1 LPYWWS
7 LEIQGSDTLMNIVVA
22 AIYKFVRLADYQA
35 LRLPLLELCEAH
47 YLKGTILLAE
57 EGINATIAGS
67 RGGIEHFLTFLKKDP
82 RFSDLVHK
90 ESYVEEMPFYRMK
103 VRLKKEI
110 VSMGLPGVDPARL
123 TGIKVEPTDWNTLIN
138 DPNILVLDTRNHYEC
153 DIGSFKNSISP
164 KTETFRDFPEY
175 VKNNLKV
182 GKHKKIAMYC
192 TGGIRCEKAS
202 AYLLNQGFK
211 EVHQLNGG
219 ILKYLEE
226 IQPEENLWQG
236 ECFVF
241 DGRVC
246 VDEQLNEGS
255 YEQCFA
261 CRRPLSDNDRES
273 EYFEQGI
280 SCLHCYDGITDEKR
294 TGLEER
300 QRQVELAKKRNQQHI
315 GVPLNSKQLSSK
327 SI

>member
-1 LPYWWS
+1 
-7 LEIQGSDTLMNIVVA
+7 MNIVVA

-35 LRLPLLELCEAH
+35 LRLPLLELCDVH

-57 EGINATIAGS
+57 EGINATVAGS
-67 RGGIEHFLTFLKKDP
+67 REGIDHFLTFLKKDS

-110 VSMGLPGVDPARL
+110 VSMGTSAIDPAKSTGTRVDPSN
-123 TGIKVEPTDWNTLIN
+123 WNTLIQ
-138 DPNILVLDTRNHYEC
+138 DPDVLVLDTRNHYES
-153 DIGSFKNSISP
+153 DIGSFKNAISP
-164 KTETFRDFPEY
+164 NTATFRDYPEY

-182 GKHKKIAMYC
+182 EKHKKIAMYC

-202 AYLLNQGFK
+202 AYLLNQGFN
-211 EVHQLNGG
+211 EVYQLNGG

-226 IQPEENLWQG
+226 IHPDESLWQG

-241 DGRVC
+241 DGRVS

-261 CRRPLSDNDRES
+261 CRRPLSDKDRES

-280 SCLHCYDGITDEKR
+280 FCPHCYEDITDEKR
-294 TGLEER
+294 AGLEER

-315 GVPLNSKQLSSK
+315 GVPLNSKQLFSK